1 MISRFFKRVFKI
13 VSSNE
18 IKYLLVFFGILILT
32 TWVILN
38 IYKVAIIA
46 GRETLKTTD
55 YLIGE
60 EQKRDLA
67 RFEDKIIVAEEHIDE
82 LQDKLKDIK
91 LGRWMKLSEEQK
103 RVLLK
108 ITWELRKDSLR
119 IENALINH
127 QSDWSVNF
135 YPRKDERIENKFKD
149 YWAMYIL
156 IDRVLGDT
164 ERIVYSPQ
172 GIDKFQL
179 QKLQENIVEL
189 KKMFDLR
196 E

>member
-1 MISRFFKRVFKI
+1 MNFLFKDIFKI
-13 VSSNE
+13 SKSRGVR
-18 IKYLLVFFGILILT
+18 YLLVFLGVLVLIVWGIIG
-32 TWVILN
+32 
-38 IYKVAIIA
+38 IYKMGIVAI
-46 GRETLKTTD
+46 REVIQTTD
-55 YLIGE
+55 YLIVE
-60 EQKRDLA
+60 EQKRDLV

-172 GIDKFQL
+172 GVDKFQL
-179 QKLQENIVEL
+179 QKLQEDIEAV
-189 KKMFDLR
+189 KRMVDHK
-196 E
+196 